1 MPQPD
6 QSPAARLLI
15 IEDDPSLGAM
25 LVENLTAA
33 GYATVLLRDGEAGL
47 MAALQADYDLLL
59 LDIMLPSLDG
69 LQLLSRLRHHKKTPV
84 LLLTA
89 RGAEED
95 RLSGFRNGADDYL
108 TKPFSTPELLLR
120 IEAILRRTRQEQQQS
135 PRQLS
140 YQGLLLD
147 LDSQRASW
155 TDQDIALTTTEF
167 EILAALLL
175 EPGEVLSKPYLYQVA
190 LKKDYS
196 RYDRTLDMHISHIR
210 RKLDDSG
217 LGKNAIKTVFG
228 KGYCVQ

>member
-1 MPQPD
+1 MCNTVCPP
-6 QSPAARLLI
+6 SATLLI
-15 IEDDPSLGAM
+15 VEDDPSLGEM
-25 LVENLTAA
+25 LEENLIAA
-33 GYATVLLRDGEAGL
+33 GYSVVLLKDGENGL
-47 MAALQADYDLLL
+47 LGALQADYDLIL

-69 LQLLSRLRHHKKTPV
+69 LQLLSRLRRHKKTPV

-89 RGAEED
+89 KGAEED

-120 IEAILRRTRQEQQQS
+120 IEAILRRTRQEQVQS
-135 PRQLS
+135 AGLLS
-140 YQGLLLD
+140 YQGLRLD
-147 LDSQRASW
+147 LERQRASW
-155 TDQDIALTTTEF
+155 EQQAIPLTGTEF
-167 EILAALLL
+167 EILAALLQD
-175 EPGEVLSKPYLYQVA
+175 PGEVLSKPYLYQVA

-210 RKLDDSG
+210 RKLDEGG